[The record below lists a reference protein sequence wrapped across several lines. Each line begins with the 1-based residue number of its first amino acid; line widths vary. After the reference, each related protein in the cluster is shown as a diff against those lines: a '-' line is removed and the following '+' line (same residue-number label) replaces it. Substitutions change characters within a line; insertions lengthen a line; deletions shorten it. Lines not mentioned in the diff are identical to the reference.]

1 MYATPTRDNSGHVI
15 QTILALQGEKPTWV
29 FQKEGNEFK
38 LRQTQNLSSALEI
51 LDVTPALVKFQK
63 DVDNSAPRPVNIAPG
78 PNFDWQNPAYP
89 LLAIQHLP
97 IADLHL
103 YLVSLVLYNEF
114 LSTASIQMMETE
126 FGIYPWH
133 FDLERNQFHFPLEAS
148 RTIFGEEN
156 QPVDYQLFY
165 SSISSESLSRFS
177 HAMEGA
183 INFGRPFKME
193 LLLEIGT
200 SLKWISF
207 SCRKTPDQH
216 SKGWLSGFIKDLT
229 LEKQKQTKDEKINL
243 WLNAGV
249 ASMKVLDSENQV
261 IQEWGSSFIPSG
273 TQFENGKR
281 TTPLFDF
288 RNQPKYTLSIDI
300 GAPNPTGRQKTGKAE
315 PDTPE
320 ALLLPDLSGK
330 APDHQY
336 ILIAEW
342 IGKSLK
348 VETTALGYWDGKIFG
363 WKAWWKNPARY
374 YRTAALQEWQPP
386 IDWLNEV
393 STDIPDGF
401 EPGWWPQDLLPFE
414 IGNEFKN
421 GWMLLAEP
429 IAHSKALI
437 LAVRSEE
444 ALDLMSKKAIARQG
458 LIRLLGSQAEKQ
470 PDIKALQEELAFKN
484 LLIKELNHRAKNNL
498 AIVSSM
504 LKMQAGYSE
513 NKETK
518 EILLQTRTR
527 LETLAS
533 LHELLYQSSDE
544 GRIVQMEI
552 YLERLV
558 NGISKGFGN
567 ENLVL
572 VLDVDR
578 VDLPIRTATTVGLLV
593 NELITN
599 SFKHA
604 WLPDAEKK
612 LELSFKMVGKLIQLG
627 VSDNGTGMSNPKIPH
642 ESLGQLLIQEFV
654 TQLGATMDVSNV
666 DGTRYFIQFSVQP

>member
-1 MYATPTRDNSGHVI
+1 
-15 QTILALQGEKPTWV
+15 
-29 FQKEGNEFK
+29 
-38 LRQTQNLSSALEI
+38 
-51 LDVTPALVKFQK
+51 
-63 DVDNSAPRPVNIAPG
+63 
-78 PNFDWQNPAYP
+78 
-89 LLAIQHLP
+89 
-97 IADLHL
+97 
-103 YLVSLVLYNEF
+103 
-114 LSTASIQMMETE
+114 
-126 FGIYPWH
+126 
-133 FDLERNQFHFPLEAS
+133 
-148 RTIFGEEN
+148 
-156 QPVDYQLFY
+156 
-165 SSISSESLSRFS
+165 
-177 HAMEGA
+177 
-183 INFGRPFKME
+183 
-193 LLLEIGT
+193 
-200 SLKWISF
+200 
-207 SCRKTPDQH
+207 
-216 SKGWLSGFIKDLT
+216 
-229 LEKQKQTKDEKINL
+229 
-243 WLNAGV
+243 
-249 ASMKVLDSENQV
+249 
-261 IQEWGSSFIPSG
+261 
-273 TQFENGKR
+273 
-281 TTPLFDF
+281 
-288 RNQPKYTLSIDI
+288 
-300 GAPNPTGRQKTGKAE
+300 
-315 PDTPE
+315 
-320 ALLLPDLSGK
+320 
-330 APDHQY
+330 
-336 ILIAEW
+336 
-342 IGKSLK
+342 
-348 VETTALGYWDGKIFG
+348 
-363 WKAWWKNPARY
+363 
-374 YRTAALQEWQPP
+374 
-386 IDWLNEV
+386 
-393 STDIPDGF
+393 
-401 EPGWWPQDLLPFE
+401 
-414 IGNEFKN
+414 
-421 GWMLLAEP
+421 MLLAEP

-567 ENLVL
+567 ENLEL